1 MADIVDLPDAD
12 GKKKPVATGY
22 RVIMSTEFKGEVG

>member
-1 MADIVDLPDAD
+1 MADIVDLPDA
-12 GKKKPVATGY
+12 GWEEEMVTTAY